1 VTLGAVAQDIKTQ
14 PIKKRGDTSYM
25 PVEQN
30 RESFPSVMKR
40 MKADK
45 PKIEKRHQDLLT
57 KRYDLSNRPAKDAAM

>member
-1 VTLGAVAQDIKTQ
+1 
-14 PIKKRGDTSYM
+14 
-25 PVEQN
+25 
-30 RESFPSVMKR
+30 